1 MAMLS
6 SVDQR
11 PEKERGT
18 VFSTVMRIFSVF
30 NESAVAASAMTSQ
43 FDPQSFLRDRGTL
56 YLCTPRQ
63 SPERIASLFVG
74 ILMTVVTRAYAVAAR
89 LPRGR
94 LQPEL
99 ALFLDE
105 LANVVPIEEL
115 PALASQGAGRG
126 IVLMSIIQD
135 FSQLRVRYGADRA
148 NSILNNHGCKM
159 VLPGVSD
166 PETSEVIAK
175 LVGRA
180 EYTDVQVSHNDG
192 KASRSYS
199 LRREQMASPD
209 ALRQLPEGTGVV
221 LYRGKPPTI
230 VRLRPWYAER
240 TLTDLVRGD
249 AADAD

>member
-1 MAMLS
+1 
-6 SVDQR
+6 
-11 PEKERGT
+11 
-18 VFSTVMRIFSVF
+18 
-30 NESAVAASAMTSQ
+30 
-43 FDPQSFLRDRGTL
+43 
-56 YLCTPRQ
+56 
-63 SPERIASLFVG
+63 
-74 ILMTVVTRAYAVAAR
+74 
-89 LPRGR
+89 
-94 LQPEL
+94 
-99 ALFLDE
+99 
-105 LANVVPIEEL
+105 VPIGEL